1 MVMPIVLKITKWIL
15 TLLVLLLVLTSV
27 ALFCLVSM
35 PQLRKNLF
43 PLSYSWG
50 RYEMICNDMV
60 ISSADTMHLRGVD
73 VSGPGFSIRGPD
85 VKVSYSIFPVRFHS
99 VTVSNPVM
107 HLVAGSRGGQGGR
120 FPVRTAEKIL
130 DVLRIEHGSLEYLF
144 KGGVLKVSD
153 IDLSPAD
160 ACGPTCACRIS
171 RDTLCCGTCAF
182 SAMFGKQVITG
193 TARLSM
199 QRDSAHL
206 NIHSD
211 DMVAILKGHPPICL
225 CATVETGLAS
235 GDMGRFVG
243 SIEVKD
249 VLSVFPASMRST
261 GYFAKRLETAAPVP
275 AKAHVVLHIREGAS
289 LGGELNIPEW
299 FFPERVGLSMPVP
312 ANWSL
317 DIDSTFRTGNFKA
330 VVPRL
335 HTSITGSFHVLHDR
349 KVRWEAAL
357 STDVKG
363 FSLNLD
369 DNHAVEGLGGGLK
382 LWLTN
387 VVRAGKV
394 ATGKLAWRLKVS
406 WDRGEVLV
414 YPWFFDLS
422 QEKGNLKASGTFFRD
437 SVYIRRADLRSFVLV
452 SLKDVVLSINKL
464 HDLPYDRAQHLLY
477 GVRAPAG
484 QISVTGPVDTIYDL
498 FIREPFE
505 AGHPVLNTV
514 DPSGT
519 LLLDVNDRGTEV
531 RLNGHV
537 AWRGRPVI
545 SGLKV
550 DVLIPPE
557 GQGCNP
563 ASLSWDRIEIPVMP
577 VGQGDETASTGGTKA
592 DAAAKPQ
599 TEVSSLPHRV
609 FSMGKGDL
617 PLRACEDRIMFGSV
631 TIPAGSGSIDIDSG
645 QVKYDG
651 GDVRLTGVSL
661 SAIRVEHTLNGHT
674 VAAVINGKDLNIRF
688 EKGRFRVKGSVRAKV
703 AGGEVVISHMWA
715 DISGPVP
722 RYGADIEFKDIDLSV
737 LTSLTGFGRI
747 TGRLEGHVQGLVMSG
762 KQPESFDL
770 VVRSRKVKG
779 VDQKISIKAIRSLS
793 ILGGGSG
800 GIPILGG
807 FFKNF
812 SYSKIA
818 VSCSLKN
825 DIFTMHGLI
834 TKGGT
839 EYLVERGFWGGVNVI
854 NQNPGG
860 RIAFSDMLERL
871 NRISKS
877 GKAEVE

>member
-1 MVMPIVLKITKWIL
+1 MVMAIILKITKWIVA
-15 TLLVLLLVLTSV
+15 LLVLLLFLTSL
-27 ALFCLVSM
+27 ALYCLVSM
-35 PQLRKNLF
+35 PQLRQNLF

-50 RYEMICNDMV
+50 KYEMICNDLV
-60 ISSADTMHLRGVD
+60 ISSSTTMHLRGVD
-73 VSGPGFSIRGPD
+73 VSGPGFSLRVPD
-85 VKVSYSIFPVRFHS
+85 VKVSYSIFPPRFHR
-99 VTVSNPVM
+99 VIAMAPV
-107 HLVAGSRGGQGGR
+107 VYVIAERGSGGDGR
-120 FPVRTAEKIL
+120 FPSRTAEKIL
-130 DVLRIEHGSLEYLF
+130 GMLRIEQGSLEYVF
-144 KGGVLKVSD
+144 QSGVLKVSD
-153 IDLSPAD
+153 IDLSPPD
-160 ACGPTCACRIS
+160 ACGPTCAGRIS

-199 QRDSAHL
+199 QRDTAHL
-206 NIHSD
+206 KIHSD
-211 DMVAILKGHPPICL
+211 DMVAILEGHPPICL
-225 CATVETGLAS
+225 SATVETDLAS
-235 GDMGRFVG
+235 GDMGRFTGSVG
-243 SIEVKD
+243 VKD

-275 AKAHVVLHIREGAS
+275 ANAHIMLDIRGGAS
-289 LGGELNIPEW
+289 LGGELNIPDW
-299 FFPERVGLSMPVP
+299 FFPERVGLSGPVP
-312 ANWSL
+312 ANWTL

-349 KVRWEAAL
+349 KVKWEAAL
-357 STDVKG
+357 STDVKD

-387 VVRAGKV
+387 VARAGKV

-406 WDRGEVLV
+406 WNRGEVLV
-414 YPWFFDLS
+414 YPWYFDLS
-422 QEKGNLKASGTFFRD
+422 QEKGNLKASGTFVRD
-437 SVYIRRADLRSFVLV
+437 SVYIRRADLRSFVQV

-464 HDLPYDRAQHLLY
+464 HDLPYDRGQHLLY

-484 QISVTGPVDTIYDL
+484 QISVTGPVDTTYDL

-519 LLLDVNDRGTEV
+519 LLLDVDNRGTEV
-531 RLNGHV
+531 CLNGHV
-537 AWRGRPVI
+537 AWHGRQVI

-577 VGQGDETASTGGTKA
+577 VGKGDETASTGGNKA
-592 DAAAKPQ
+592 DAVTKPQ
-599 TEVSSLPHRV
+599 AEASSLPHRV
-609 FSMGKGDL
+609 FSMGRGNL
-617 PLRACEDRIMFGSV
+617 PLRACEDRIIFGPV
-631 TIPAGSGSIDIDSG
+631 TIPAGSGSIDIASG
-645 QVKYDG
+645 QVEYDG

-661 SAIRVEHTLNGHT
+661 SDIRVEHTLNGHT
-674 VAAVINGKDLNIRF
+674 VAAVINGEDLSIRF
-688 EKGRFRVKGSVRAKV
+688 EKGRFRVTGSVRTEV
-703 AGGEVVISHMWA
+703 AGGEMRISHMWA

-722 RYGADIEFKDIDLSV
+722 RYGADIGFKDIDLSV

-747 TGRLEGHVQGLVMSG
+747 TGRVEGHVQGLIMSG

-779 VDQKISIKAIRSLS
+779 VEQKISIKAIRSLS
-793 ILGGGSG
+793 ILGGGRG
-800 GIPILGG
+800 GIPIFGE

-839 EYLVERGFWGGVNVI
+839 EYLVKRGFWGGVNVI